1 MTKKLLLIVLL
12 FFSCNRTT
20 VNHKSIIESKVI
32 ELSFDPFNISEY
44 TEKKYFYIDDITVT
58 HDKNYLNKIE
68 DSTKIYLPSF
78 NYIVARA
85 GEKIILEK
93 TNIFELS
100 FILGKKLIDKNKNYR
115 IVNQKE
121 LNAGG
126 NLIIE
131 RIDQKN
137 IKLVIP
143 EEYEILASK
152 VK

>member
-1 MTKKLLLIVLL
+1 
-12 FFSCNRTT
+12 
-20 VNHKSIIESKVI
+20 
-32 ELSFDPFNISEY
+32 
-44 TEKKYFYIDDITVT
+44 
-58 HDKNYLNKIE
+58 
-68 DSTKIYLPSF
+68 LPSF